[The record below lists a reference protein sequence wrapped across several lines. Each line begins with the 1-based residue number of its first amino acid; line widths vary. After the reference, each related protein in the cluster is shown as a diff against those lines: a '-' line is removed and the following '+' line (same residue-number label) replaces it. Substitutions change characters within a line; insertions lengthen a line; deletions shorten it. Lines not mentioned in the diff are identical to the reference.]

1 MIIATRNAKKLAEIN
16 DLLRPWAIQAHS
28 VAEFTA
34 VPEVEE
40 TGLTFA
46 ENAGLKA
53 RQTALHLQDWCLGE
67 DSGLMVEALGGAP
80 GVFSARYSGPGA
92 TDESNNQKLIR
103 ELADIPPENRRAKY
117 ICHVAV
123 SDPSGVLRVSVE
135 ASCSG
140 LIVDQPRGTNGFG
153 YDPHFLIPEF
163 HRTFGELS
171 PLVKRCLSHRARAFS
186 RAIPQIVQVLSA
198 DEHRR

>member
-16 DLLRPWAIQAHS
+16 DLLRPWTIQAHS